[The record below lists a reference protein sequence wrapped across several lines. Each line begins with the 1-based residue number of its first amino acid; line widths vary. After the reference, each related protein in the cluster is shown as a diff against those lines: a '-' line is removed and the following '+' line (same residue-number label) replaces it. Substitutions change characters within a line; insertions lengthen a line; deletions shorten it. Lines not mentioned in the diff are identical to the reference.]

1 MVPEA
6 VVSPPTPR
14 SRAELGAG
22 RERLAEAVR
31 TLMTATVCAEAPPE
45 VLVEMAVRVDGL
57 AQELATYSPE
67 PGPDP
72 VVRYSDD
79 PDLAMDA
86 SALAARM
93 PFDMIIGAANPL
105 APPLVMEIDPPK
117 AIGRTVFSP
126 PFQGAPGCVHGAV
139 LAGVFDIVLTAANSI
154 ASAAGPTKSLSIRYR
169 KPTLLSEP
177 CVFEGWVT
185 RLEGRRTFSQGRL
198 LQGGIV
204 TVEAE
209 GEFVAVDADRIATM
223 HRRTGGTPTGDAD

>member
-1 MVPEA
+1 
-6 VVSPPTPR
+6 VVNPSTPGA
-14 SRAELGAG
+14 RAERVAG

-31 TLMTATVCAEAPPE
+31 TLMSATVCADAPADA
-45 VLVEMAVRVDGL
+45 LVDLAGRVDTL
-57 AQELATYSPE
+57 ARELATYGPE
-67 PGPDP
+67 PGSGP
-72 VVRYSDD
+72 VARYSDD
-79 PDLAMDA
+79 PDLATDA

-105 APPLVMEIDPPK
+105 SPPLVMEIDPPK
-117 AIGRTVFSP
+117 AIGRTLFSA
-126 PFQGAPGCVHGAV
+126 PFQGAPGCVHGAA

-154 ASAAGPTKSLSIRYR
+154 ANAAGPTKSLSIRYR

-185 RLEGRRTFSQGRL
+185 RIEGRRTFSQGRL

-209 GEFVAVDADRIATM
+209 GEFVAVSADRIATM
-223 HRRTGGTPTGDAD
+223 HQRSVGSAAGDAG